1 MNKTRVLYSGEP
13 HTREK
18 CCSRDHFCLGKKKKK
33 EEEEEEE
40 KTEISANQIERR
52 YISNIALCHFT
63 F

>member
-1 MNKTRVLYSGEP
+1 L
-13 HTREK
+13 EK
-18 CCSRDHFCLGKKKKK
+18 KKKKKK